1 MNPMADRLTGCTTAR
16 AQGLPLSSLFSIV
29 DEATVDANDRLID
42 QSLCDGVTID
52 RQLLVRPDSSV
63 VAVSIIGAPLRSDDK
78 AAGAV
83 LVLHDKTAERE
94 FVARLSWQASHDT
107 LTSLRNRRGFETPL
121 RNALDTPRQQSGRR
135 SLL

>member
-1 MNPMADRLTGCTTAR
+1 MNPMAERLTGCTTAR

-29 DEATVDANDRLID
+29 DEATGDANDRLID

-78 AAGAV
+78 AAGAG

-94 FVARLSWQASHDT
+94 FVARLSWQGTPDT
-107 LTSLRNRRGFETPL
+107 LTSLVNRPRLEARL
-121 RNALDTPRQQSGRR
+121 WNAL
-135 SLL
+135 